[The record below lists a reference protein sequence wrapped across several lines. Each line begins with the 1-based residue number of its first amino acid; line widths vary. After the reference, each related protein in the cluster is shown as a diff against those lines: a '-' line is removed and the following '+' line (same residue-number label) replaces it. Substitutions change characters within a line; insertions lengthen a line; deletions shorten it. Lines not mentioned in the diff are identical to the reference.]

1 MISRTL
7 AAGLAALGF
16 LVPTTGAVPA
26 QAQQTERFTLTGT
39 RVEIFDVVGRA
50 TLHRGTG
57 DAVVVQATRVGADAA
72 QLRFATD
79 QEGREGASRFRV
91 VYPLDRLD
99 DGIQWGE
106 VGGRS
111 NLRLRADGTFG
122 GDDEGFLR
130 GGDRVEISS
139 RGGFRASADLDI
151 AVPEGRTVTLH
162 LAHGSVAL
170 DGTSG
175 DFTIDTWGADVRAER
190 ITGEYLFDTGSGDV
204 VVQGATG
211 SLRIDTGS
219 GNGTVSGV
227 RGTLLDID
235 TGSGWADATDVQVER
250 IRFDTGSGHVRARGI
265 QARRGGADTGSG
277 DVDLDFTGGD
287 IDDWIIDTGSGNA
300 RVTLPPQ
307 AGVRISVD
315 TGSGGV
321 DVTRQNVV
329 MERRGHD
336 AMILRVGDGRGRL
349 RIDTGSGDV
358 TIR

>member
-1 MISRTL
+1 MTTRTL
-7 AAGLAALGF
+7 AAALAALGF
-16 LVPTTGAVPA
+16 LIPALSAVPA
-26 QAQQTERFTLTGT
+26 QAQQTERFTLSGT

-50 TLHRGTG
+50 TLHRGAG
-57 DAVVVQATRVGADAA
+57 DAVVIQATRVGADAG
-72 QLRFATD
+72 QLRFETD
-79 QEGREGASRFRV
+79 REGRGGSDRFRV

-106 VGGRS
+106 IGGRNS
-111 NLRLRADGTFG
+111 LNLRADGTFG
-122 GDDEGFLR
+122 GGEEGLLR
-130 GGDRVEISS
+130 RGDRIEISS
-139 RGGFRASADLDI
+139 GGGFRASADLDI
-151 AVPEGRTVTLH
+151 GVPEGRTVILH
-162 LAHGSVAL
+162 LAVGSVAL

-190 ITGEYLFDTGSGDV
+190 IAGEYLFDTGSGDV

-211 SLRIDTGS
+211 SIRIDTGS
-219 GNGTVSGV
+219 GSGTVSGV

-235 TGSGWADATDVQVER
+235 TGSGYADATDVQVER
-250 IRFDTGSGHVRARGI
+250 IRFDTGSGDVRARGI
-265 QARRGGADTGSG
+265 QAGRGGADTGSG
-277 DVDLDFTGGD
+277 DVDLDFSGGAV
-287 IDDWIIDTGSGNA
+287 DDWLIDTGSGHA

-307 AGVRISVD
+307 AGVRISID
-315 TGSGGV
+315 TGSGDI
-321 DVTRQNVV
+321 DVTRQNAI